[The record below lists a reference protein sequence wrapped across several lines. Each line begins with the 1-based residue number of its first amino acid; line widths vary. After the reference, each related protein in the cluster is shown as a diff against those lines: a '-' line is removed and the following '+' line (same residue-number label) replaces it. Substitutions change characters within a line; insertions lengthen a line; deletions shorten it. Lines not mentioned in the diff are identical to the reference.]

1 MKDREQ
7 DKIEKQVKCF
17 HFLNAIFLSALIFN
31 TTLYKIKIGN
41 KGGEK
46 GVHMAGVQKEGVQE
60 WVCRIKV
67 CSVHQ

>member
-41 KGGEK
+41 KGREK
-46 GVHMAGVQKEGVQE
+46 GVHMAGVQ
-60 WVCRIKV
+60 
-67 CSVHQ
+67 